1 MLAVDE
7 GQVSE
12 WNSRVVPVTPRAS
25 VCDRD
30 ACFDL
35 AVRACSPP
43 ADPRHEV
50 VLAGRRGR

>member
-12 WNSRVVPVTPRAS
+12 WTSRVVPVTPRAS
-25 VCDRD
+25 VGDRD

-35 AVRACSPP
+35 AMRACSPP

-50 VLAGRRGR
+50 VPLTSPFA